1 MIDGCVPWP
10 DEFAARYREEG
21 YWGGRPLGDL
31 LLAGAARHADRTAV
45 VCGERRL
52 TYRELVDEV
61 ERLASG
67 LRRLGIGTRDRVVVQ
82 LPNITEFVTLT
93 FALFRIGAIPVLA
106 LPGHRSNE
114 ILHLCRHSEAV
125 AYVVPDRF
133 HGFDYLPLART
144 VADGV
149 PGLKHILVVG
159 TTTEF
164 TPFASVPTVP
174 RRLAPVDPT
183 EVALFLL
190 SGGTTGMPKLIPRTH
205 NDYAYNALEC
215 ARALGVD
222 EHGVYLAANP
232 VAHNAALGCPG
243 VLGTLMVGGT
253 AVLASSPSPDEV
265 FPLIER
271 EGVTLTTLVPPLV
284 MLWMAAAPR
293 AGVDLSG
300 LLLQVGSSK
309 FGPELARRA
318 RSVLGCRLTQWFGV
332 GEGLLTYTRLDDP
345 DDVVL
350 ATEGRP
356 LCPADE
362 IRVVDEQEADVP
374 AGEVG
379 ELLTRGPYTIRGYYR
394 APEQNARSFTADGF
408 FRTGDLVRLTPSG
421 ELVVSGRAKDII
433 NRGGD
438 KVSAEE
444 VEDHLLSHPDI
455 RDAAVVGLADPTLGE
470 RTCAFLIPRDGARP
484 RLATVKLFLRDRG
497 LATYKLPDQIEF
509 VESFPHTAVG
519 KVDKNALRTK
529 HSDVRAGG
537 TAR

>member
-10 DEFAARYREEG
+10 DEFAALYRENG
-21 YWGGRPLGDL
+21 YWAGRPLGDL
-31 LLAGAARHADRTAV
+31 LLASAARNADRTAV
-45 VCGERRL
+45 VCGDRRL
-52 TYRELVDEV
+52 SYRELADEV
-61 ERLASG
+61 DRLAGG
-67 LRRLGIGTRDRVVVQ
+67 LRRLGVGSRDRVVVQ

-106 LPGHRSNE
+106 LPGHRASE
-114 ILHLCRHSEAV
+114 ILHLCRHAEAV
-125 AYVVPDRF
+125 AYVVPAKF
-133 HGFDYLPLART
+133 HGFDYLPLARA
-144 VADGV
+144 VADAV
-149 PGLKHILVVG
+149 PGLKHVVVVG
-159 TTTEF
+159 ESSEF
-164 TPFASVPTVP
+164 TPFSSVRATPA
-174 RRLAPVDPT
+174 RLDPVDPG

-205 NDYAYNALEC
+205 DDYAYNALAC
-215 ARALGVD
+215 ATALGVD
-222 EHGVYLAANP
+222 ERGVYLAANP

-243 VLGTLMVGGT
+243 VLGTLLVGGT

-284 MLWMAAAPR
+284 KLWMDAAPR

-309 FGPELARRA
+309 FGPEMARRA
-318 RSVLGCRLTQWFGV
+318 RAVLGCRLTQWFGV

-362 IRVVDEQEADVP
+362 IRVVDENGADVP
-374 AGEVG
+374 AGQAG

-394 APEQNARSFTADGF
+394 APEQNARSFTPDGY
-408 FRTGDLVRLTPSG
+408 FRTGDLVRLTATG
-421 ELVVSGRAKDII
+421 ELVVSGRVKDII

-444 VEDHLLSHPDI
+444 LEDHLITHPDV

-470 RTCAFLIPRDGARP
+470 RTCAFLIPADGARP
-484 RLATVKLFLRDRG
+484 RRTAITAFLRELG
-497 LATYKLPDQIEF
+497 LATYKLPDQVEL

-519 KVDKNALRTK
+519 KVDKNALRD
-529 HSDVRAGG
+529 SAAG
-537 TAR
+537 TATGRA